1 MISYQPQRN
10 DDLHLEAGQKYKVIK
25 SSQQHWWYVENS
37 KGERGYAPENYLKK
51 LEDTQNINEKYVV
64 FKENLG

>member
-1 MISYQPQRN
+1 MILFQPQKN
-10 DDLHLEAGQKYKVIK
+10 EDLQLEAGQKYKVIK

-51 LEDTQNINEKYVV
+51 FEDKLALNEKYV
-64 FKENLG
+64 FFIQKR